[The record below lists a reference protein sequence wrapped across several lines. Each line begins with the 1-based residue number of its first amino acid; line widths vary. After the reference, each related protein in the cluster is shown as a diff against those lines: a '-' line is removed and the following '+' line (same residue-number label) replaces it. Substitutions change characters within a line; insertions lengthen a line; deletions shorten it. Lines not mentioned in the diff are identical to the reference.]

1 MTGKRRK
8 ITASTPLTILLALFA
23 LYMQVSTYPAY
34 ADFMSRVDG
43 LIYDLR
49 MKWTLSPHPPL
60 EPSIVIVD
68 LDEASLQAE
77 GRWPWPRTKLA
88 QLVEQIFDA
97 GAVLVGLD
105 IVLAEPQ
112 DNPVDSL
119 TALAGADPESNTLEW
134 LAARRDALDGDQQ
147 LARALGKGEAVLGF
161 LLHTGGNDAYG
172 NLMASPVTLVDNS
185 PRDFGL
191 APMAGYTANLSAF
204 QENAVGAGFVTVFP
218 DADGVVRRVP
228 LVLPFGESFQPS
240 LALQLARQYLLSD
253 RVEVLSAVSG
263 SKLTITGIKLDG
275 STVPTTGAGE
285 VLVPYAGKARSFPYV
300 PATAVM
306 RKTADTADLEGAI
319 VIIGTSAIGLA
330 DLRPTPI
337 SSTFPGVEIHA
348 NILQGLLH
356 PEVLVQEPDWAP
368 GASVV
373 ALVFIALIF
382 ILVFPRVPSQWIPV
396 VGIAVSLGVI
406 GVNVLLWTDAHIS
419 LPLFAPLFLAVTSTA
434 IFTLEALRSEFR
446 ERKKIRDSFSNYIP
460 EQHVARVLESSR
472 ENLLEGER
480 REMTV
485 MFADIRN
492 FTALSEDLESRQLKQ
507 LLNDYLTP
515 ITKIIFNHAGTID
528 KYVGDMVMA
537 FWNAPVDNPDHA
549 DDAVQTAMELIAET
563 ARLAPVF
570 AGYGINDF
578 RIGVGLNT
586 GEMNVGD
593 MGSEY
598 RLAYTVLGD
607 AVNLG
612 SRLEGLTKF
621 YDLPIL
627 VSDTT
632 RGACTRSEFR
642 FVDRVIVKG
651 REQPVEIFTPVMENQ
666 QTAALQAF
674 DLAVE
679 MYRNQQWT
687 ASAAEF
693 EKLCTRFP
701 GFRLGEIYLERATQ
715 LARKPPPADW
725 DGVYAHATK

>member
-8 ITASTPLTILLALFA
+8 ISASTPLTILIALFA
-23 LYMQVSTYPAY
+23 LYMQISTYPPY

-60 EPSIVIVD
+60 EPSVVVVD

-77 GRWPWPRTKLA
+77 GRWPWPRQKLA
-88 QLVEQIFDA
+88 RLVEGIFDA

-112 DNPVDSL
+112 ENPVDAL
-119 TALAGADPESNTLEW
+119 TALEDTNPDRETVEW
-134 LAARRDALDGDQQ
+134 LSARRDALDGDQL
-147 LARALGKGEAVLGF
+147 LAKSLGKGESVLGF
-161 LLHTGGNDAYG
+161 LLHTSGSDAYG
-172 NLMASPVTLVDNS
+172 ELMESPVSQGGKSL
-185 PRDFGL
+185 REFGL
-191 APMAGYTANLSAF
+191 APMAGYTANLPAF
-204 QENAVGAGFVTVFP
+204 QENAIGAGFVTVFP

-228 LVLPFGESFQPS
+228 LVLPFGDSFQPS

-253 RVEVLSAVSG
+253 QVEVLSALSG
-263 SKLTITGIKLDG
+263 EKLAITGIKLEG

-306 RKTADTADLEGAI
+306 RQTADSASLEGAI

-356 PEVLVQEPDWAP
+356 PEILVQEPDWAP

-373 ALVFIALIF
+373 ALVLIALIF
-382 ILVFPRVPSQWIPV
+382 ILVFPRIPSQWIPV
-396 VGIAVSLGVI
+396 VGIAVSAGVI
-406 GVNVLLWTDAHIS
+406 GLNVLLWTDARIS

-492 FTALSEDLESRQLKQ
+492 FTALSENLTSRQLKQ

-515 ITKIIFNHAGTID
+515 ITKIIFTHAGTID

-537 FWNAPVDNPDHA
+537 FWNAPVDNPNHA
-549 DDAVQTAMELIAET
+549 DDAVQAAMEVIEET

-570 AGYGINDF
+570 AGYGINNF
-578 RIGVGLNT
+578 RIGIGLNT

-621 YDLPIL
+621 YDLPII

-632 RGACTRSEFR
+632 RDTCTRAEFR
-642 FVDRVIVKG
+642 YIDRVMVKG
-651 REQPVEIFTPVMENQ
+651 REHPLEIFAPVMKNQ
-666 QTAALQAF
+666 ESEALKAF
-674 DLAVE
+674 DTAVE
-679 MYRNQQWT
+679 HYRSQQWK
-687 ASAAEF
+687 ASAAAF
-693 EKLCTRFP
+693 EKLCARFP
-701 GFRLGEIYLERATQ
+701 GFRLGEIYLERSARLATH
-715 LARKPPPADW
+715 PPPAGW
-725 DGVYAHATK
+725 DGVYAHVTK